1 MSNNIELNKEKIL
14 LKKLYECQDL
24 MEELLI
30 DGKNDKHYF
39 LIEILIKRL
48 ELYVQDNCDIM

>member
-1 MSNNIELNKEKIL
+1 MSNNIELNKEKAL
-14 LKKLYECQDL
+14 LNKLYECQDL
-24 MEELLI
+24 MEELLT

-48 ELYVQDNCDIM
+48 ELYLQDNCDLM